1 MIRLEG
7 LTPLQVQIA
16 DLIWNCESQQD
27 VELLIRSMPNEEYR
41 RTATVMMQMITV
53 AAIDEVVDNPN
64 TDYKAARKALS
75 RFQLPRE

>member
-16 DLIWNCESQQD
+16 DLIWNCESQDD

-41 RTATVMMQMITV
+41 RTATVMMQMIVV
-53 AAIDEVVDNPN
+53 AAIDEVVDDPE
-64 TDYKAARKALS
+64 TDYKAARKILS
-75 RFQLPRE
+75 RFQQPRE